1 MKVYFGQSDKK
12 CLPSPHF
19 HAKSPTHTPMER
31 KSRFSKIW
39 SKFLFLFPILPFL
52 SFLSCQWLS
61 ALVFLC
67 EKNILRDREYNQSIN
82 QSNVDYKKMIYQIRI
97 HVDRYVYAL
106 WISFIFF
113 LFLEKMIFFFKR
125 QVRVNTCKFI
135 LSFEHQSI
143 VNTRR
148 SFKLLTRP
156 YENGFI
162 ALMIDLW

>member
-39 SKFLFLFPILPFL
+39 SKFLIPYTSLFILFVL
-52 SFLSCQWLS
+52 SMTFSAGLSLWKKYS
-61 ALVFLC
+61 TWPR
-67 EKNILRDREYNQSIN
+67 IQSIN